1 MIRFR
6 KKTNIFNVAFT
17 GLSAMLSVGIVLY
30 GVGHFG
36 ISVAWAEIV
45 LNVFYIA
52 CIVMMW
58 LYFFK
63 CIDRN
68 RFNYWTSMCLG
79 MTILLRD
86 IIFAPPLMNI
96 ALNKIC
102 LALAVYE
109 LLLLTFFYARK
120 KWETYRKSD
129 LWLILIVDV
138 VIALLYNYDSF
149 LESKPENALYIMT
162 EIWIRPTITYGLV
175 ACFVTET
182 KSKK

>member
-1 MIRFR
+1 
-6 KKTNIFNVAFT
+6 
-17 GLSAMLSVGIVLY
+17 
-30 GVGHFG
+30 
-36 ISVAWAEIV
+36 
-45 LNVFYIA
+45 
-52 CIVMMW
+52 
-58 LYFFK
+58 
-63 CIDRN
+63 
-68 RFNYWTSMCLG
+68 
-79 MTILLRD
+79 
-86 IIFAPPLMNI
+86 
-96 ALNKIC
+96 KIC